1 MNLPSREE
9 CERWDQARVA
19 AFLCT
24 NNMQECAATVHRLNI
39 NGQRLLSLTDSE
51 ISKFSLVHQPQTR
64 GSFASLHT
72 SWQTRRA
79 PAETGELSDMD
90 KLSTVTVPT
99 VAKFRQLQK
108 MIQDIK
114 KSDDSLLNKLRRAL
128 AAPRCGTPVADS
140 SLRTLKSKPL
150 PKVPARDYR
159 DEEHLPEPYHPRHMY
174 EEQDDSYEP
183 PPSHTPLA
191 TANSASFSGEEY
203 LDNRHSLPHRPP
215 KKPVFP
221 PRNASRPQRARVP
234 DLESD
239 EDYIDPDDTHTEDN
253 YVEPAEG
260 PDSSF
265 SDRSPNTQKRL
276 FSLPGRPCTVPQSQ
290 FHSLPQMSGPRM
302 NMRRSPTCEAE
313 PTSDDEYEVCDPGGS
328 SHQPAEAL
336 RLPPK
341 PLPRERSPKPA
352 LKPRPDLNSREF
364 ENRLLPAAVQ
374 PEPQKALTPEPR
386 RPQIPPHF
394 ASGRKAEAPAP
405 TAAPALLLNP
415 AVFGPAVERRGAPG
429 WTEPD
434 KDQEIRNKHWYAGAC
449 DRKTADEALLR
460 SNQDGAF
467 MVRKSS
473 GQDAQ
478 QPYTLVVFYNGR
490 VYNIPVRF
498 IAATQQYALGREKS
512 GEEYFNSL
520 PHIIE
525 NHQRTPLVLIDGQ
538 NNTKDTTRLSYPV
551 RPHGWNADE

>member
-1 MNLPSREE
+1 MRSIS
-9 CERWDQARVA
+9 
-19 AFLCT
+19 
-24 NNMQECAATVHRLNI
+24 LN
-39 NGQRLLSLTDSE
+39 
-51 ISKFSLVHQPQTR
+51 
-64 GSFASLHT
+64 
-72 SWQTRRA
+72 
-79 PAETGELSDMD
+79 
-90 KLSTVTVPT
+90 
-99 VAKFRQLQK
+99 
-108 MIQDIK
+108 
-114 KSDDSLLNKLRRAL
+114 
-128 AAPRCGTPVADS
+128 
-140 SLRTLKSKPL
+140 
-150 PKVPARDYR
+150 
-159 DEEHLPEPYHPRHMY
+159 PYHPRHMY

-203 LDNRHSLPHRPP
+203 LGGYSSSLVVGSGFLLRRHRSLLLLLLQTTATASRT
-215 KKPVFP
+215 VR
-221 PRNASRPQRARVP
+221 PRNPSSRPGTLPGHSGPESPTWRAMRTTSTRTTLTP
-234 DLESD
+234 R
-239 EDYIDPDDTHTEDN
+239 TTTWN
-253 YVEPAEG
+253 QAEG

>member
-51 ISKFSLVHQPQTR
+51 ISKFSLVHQPQ
-64 GSFASLHT
+64 
-72 SWQTRRA
+72 
-79 PAETGELSDMD
+79 
-90 KLSTVTVPT
+90 
-99 VAKFRQLQK
+99 LQK

-114 KSDDSLLNKLRRAL
+114 KSDDSLLNKLRR
-128 AAPRCGTPVADS
+128 
-140 SLRTLKSKPL
+140 LKSKPL

-159 DEEHLPEPYHPRHMY
+159 DEEHLPESYHPRHMY
-174 EEQDDSYEP
+174 EEPPEEQDDNYEP

-276 FSLPGRPCTVPQSQ
+276 FSLPGRPCTLPQSQ
-290 FHSLPQMSGPRM
+290 FHSLPWMSCPRM

-313 PTSDDEYEVCDPGGS
+313 PTSDEEYEVCDPGGS

-352 LKPRPDLNSREF
+352 LKPRPDLKSREF

-374 PEPQKALTPEPR
+374 PEPQKALTPDPR

-434 KDQEIRNKHWYAGAC
+434 KDQEIRNKHWYGGAC

>member
-1 MNLPSREE
+1 
-9 CERWDQARVA
+9 
-19 AFLCT
+19 
-24 NNMQECAATVHRLNI
+24 
-39 NGQRLLSLTDSE
+39 
-51 ISKFSLVHQPQTR
+51 
-64 GSFASLHT
+64 
-72 SWQTRRA
+72 
-79 PAETGELSDMD
+79 MD

-114 KSDDSLLNKLRRAL
+114 KSDDSLLNKLRR
-128 AAPRCGTPVADS
+128 
-140 SLRTLKSKPL
+140 LKSKPL

-159 DEEHLPEPYHPRHMY
+159 VRSERSEAWKGWVSVLMRVSPLQPRHMY
-174 EEQDDSYEP
+174 EEPPEEQDDNYEP

-203 LDNRHSLPHRPP
+203 LGGGFGVSPSPPSLASSPSAPDNRHSLPHRPP

-260 PDSSF
+260 PDSS
-265 SDRSPNTQKRL
+265 R
-276 FSLPGRPCTVPQSQ
+276 
-290 FHSLPQMSGPRM
+290 
-302 NMRRSPTCEAE
+302 RRSQPVTRSMKEQPPTCR
-313 PTSDDEYEVCDPGGS
+313 GS
-328 SHQPAEAL
+328 SS
-336 RLPPK
+336 PPQTSAQRVSS
-341 PLPRERSPKPA
+341 PPTPRGSKLSFSFRRSPKPA
-352 LKPRPDLNSREF
+352 LKERPSCSLQHVCLNSHRQTPSCC
-364 ENRLLPAAVQ
+364 RAAGA
-374 PEPQKALTPEPR
+374 PESSHAGSKATAVR
-386 RPQIPPHF
+386 IPPHF

-434 KDQEIRNKHWYAGAC
+434 KDQEIRNKHWYGGAC

-551 RPHGWNADE
+551 RPH